1 MSEATNYEPV
11 IGLEIHIQLA
21 TKTKMFCGC
30 RLEFGAEPNT
40 LTCPVCLGHPGT
52 LPVPNEQAVKFAIA
66 TGLALGCSIAPRSMF
81 HRKNYFYPD
90 LPKGYQISQFDI
102 PICSNGEL
110 AGVRI
115 HRAHME
121 EDAAKNIH
129 VGESGRIHGAGRTVV
144 DYNRGGT
151 PLVEIV
157 TEPDIHSGSQARE
170 WLQLLRATIKRLGV
184 SDVNMEEGSL
194 RCDANISIR
203 PVGQQELGV
212 KTELKNMNSFRFI
225 ERGIDAEIAR
235 QTALLNA
242 GEKVEQE
249 TLHFDPSSGS
259 LTSLRSKEEAHDYRY
274 FPEPDLV
281 PVAPSTGLIDE
292 IRASLP
298 ELPLQKAERYEQ
310 DLGISAETS
319 RFLAFNAEMGA
330 YFEAVLAAAGEGADT
345 KRIGDWVVGELVA
358 RLGADADPAESNV
371 EPAAMAR
378 LVALVGEKA
387 VTNSGA
393 KTVLDMLV
401 ESGGD
406 PDAIVESE
414 GLAAMGDSDELAGI
428 VDAALEANPKAVEDM
443 KSGNM
448 KAIGAVIGFVMKQT
462 QGRADGG
469 EVTKIVR
476 EKLGL

>member
-1 MSEATNYEPV
+1 
-11 IGLEIHIQLA
+11 
-21 TKTKMFCGC
+21 
-30 RLEFGAEPNT
+30 
-40 LTCPVCLGHPGT
+40 
-52 LPVPNEQAVKFAIA
+52 
-66 TGLALGCSIAPRSMF
+66 
-81 HRKNYFYPD
+81 
-90 LPKGYQISQFDI
+90 
-102 PICSNGEL
+102 
-110 AGVRI
+110 
-115 HRAHME
+115 ME

-129 VGESGRIHGAGRTVV
+129 VGDSGRIQGAGRTVV

-157 TEPDIHSGSQARE
+157 TKPDIHSGAQARE
-170 WLQLLRATIKRLGV
+170 WLQLLRATIKQLGV

-203 PVGQQELGV
+203 PVGQTELGV

-242 GEKVEQE
+242 GEKVQQE
-249 TLHFDPSSGS
+249 TLHFDPGSGS

-281 PVAPSTGLIDE
+281 PVAPSEELIE
-292 IRASLP
+292 SIRLSLP
-298 ELPLQKAERYEQ
+298 ELPLQKAERYES
-310 DLGISAETS
+310 DSGLSAATAK
-319 RFLAFNAEMGA
+319 FLAFNAEIGA
-330 YFEAVLAAAGEGADT
+330 YYESVVEAAGNGADE
-345 KRIGDWVVGELVA
+345 KRIGDWVTGELVA
-358 RLGADADPAESNV
+358 RIGADADPAQSKV
-371 EPAAMAR
+371 TPQSLAR
-378 LVALVGEKA
+378 LVELVNAKD

-393 KTVLDMLV
+393 KTVLDKLV
-401 ESGGD
+401 EDGGD
-406 PDAIVESE
+406 PDAIVEAE

-428 VDAALEANPKAVEDM
+428 IDAALEANPKAVDDL

-448 KAIGAVIGFVMKQT
+448 RAIGAIIGFVMKQT

-476 EKLGL
+476 EKLEL

>member
-1 MSEATNYEPV
+1 MADYEAV
-11 IGLEIHIQLA
+11 IGLEIHVQLS
-21 TKTKMFCGC
+21 TNTKMFCGC
-30 RLEFGAEPNT
+30 RLEFGAKPNT
-40 LTCPVCLGHPGT
+40 LTCPVCLGHPGS
-52 LPVPNEQAVKFAIA
+52 LPVPNAEAINSA
-66 TGLALGCSIAPRSMF
+66 IKIGLALGCSIAPRSMF

-90 LPKGYQISQFDI
+90 LPKGYQISQFDV
-102 PICSNGEL
+102 PICGEGEL
-110 AGVRI
+110 AGVQLE
-115 HRAHME
+115 RAHME

-129 VGESGRIHGAGRTVV
+129 VGDSGRIQGAGRTVV

-157 TEPDIHSGSQARE
+157 TKPDIHSGAQARE
-170 WLQLLRATIKRLGV
+170 WLQLLRATIKQLGV

-203 PVGQQELGV
+203 PVGQSELGV

-242 GEKVEQE
+242 GEKVQQE
-249 TLHFDPSSGS
+249 TLHFDPGSGS

-281 PVAPSTGLIDE
+281 PVAPSEELIE
-292 IRASLP
+292 SIRLSLP
-298 ELPLQKAERYEQ
+298 ELPLQKAERYES
-310 DLGISAETS
+310 DSGLSAATAK
-319 RFLAFNAEMGA
+319 FLAFNAEIGA
-330 YFEAVLAAAGEGADT
+330 YYESVVEAAGNGADE
-345 KRIGDWVVGELVA
+345 KRIGDWVTGELVA
-358 RLGADADPAESNV
+358 RIGADADPAQSKV
-371 EPAAMAR
+371 TPQSLAR
-378 LVALVGEKA
+378 LVELVNAKD

-393 KTVLDMLV
+393 KTVLDKLV
-401 ESGGD
+401 EDGGD
-406 PDAIVESE
+406 PDAIVEAE

-428 VDAALEANPKAVEDM
+428 IDAALEANPKAVDDL

-448 KAIGAVIGFVMKQT
+448 RAIGAIIGFVMKQT

-476 EKLGL
+476 EKLEL

>member
-1 MSEATNYEPV
+1 MGQYEAV
-11 IGLEIHIQLA
+11 IGLEIHVQLS
-21 TKTKMFCGC
+21 TQTKMFCGC
-30 RLEFGAEPNT
+30 RLEFGATPNT
-40 LTCPVCLGHPGT
+40 HTCPVCLGHPGT
-52 LPVPNEQAVKFAIA
+52 LPVPNAEAVRSAIKI
-66 TGLALGCSIAPRSMF
+66 GLALGSEISPVSKF
-81 HRKNYFYPD
+81 DRKNYFYPD
-90 LPKGYQISQFDI
+90 LPKGYQISQLQ
-102 PICSNGEL
+102 PAICMGGEL
-110 AGVRI
+110 AGVRLE
-115 HRAHME
+115 RAHME

-129 VGESGRIHGAGRTVV
+129 VGDSGRIHGAGRTVV

-157 TEPDIHSGSQARE
+157 TQPDLHSGAQARE
-170 WLQLLRATIKRLGV
+170 WLQLLRATIKQLGV

-203 PVGQQELGV
+203 PVGQTELGT

-235 QTALLNA
+235 QTALLDA
-242 GEKVEQE
+242 GAQVEQE

-281 PVAPSTGLIDE
+281 PVAPSAELIEE

-298 ELPLQKAERYEQ
+298 ELPLAKAERYESEG
-310 DLGISAETS
+310 LSAETS
-319 RFLAFNAEMGA
+319 RFLAFNAEYGA
-330 YFEAVLAAAGEGADT
+330 YFEAVVAAAGDSADR
-345 KRIGDWVVGELVA
+345 KRIGDWVTGELNA
-358 RLGADADPAESNV
+358 RVGADADPAESNV
-371 EPAAMAR
+371 SAAGLAR
-378 LVALVGEKA
+378 LVELVGEKA
-387 VTNSGA
+387 VTNAGA
-393 KTVLDMLV
+393 KTVLDKLV

-428 VDAALEANPKAVEDM
+428 IDAALEANPKAVEDM

-448 KAIGAVIGFVMKQT
+448 KAIGAIIGFVMKQT

-469 EVTKIVR
+469 EVTRIVR